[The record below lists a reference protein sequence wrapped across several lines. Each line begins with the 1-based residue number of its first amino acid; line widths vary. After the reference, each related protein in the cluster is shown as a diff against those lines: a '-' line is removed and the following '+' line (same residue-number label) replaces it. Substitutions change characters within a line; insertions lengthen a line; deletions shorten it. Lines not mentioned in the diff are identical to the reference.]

1 MLADFDRHI
10 LTELIILSEKERRA
24 AVEFKHQWEII
35 TSVRDKT
42 ELIVL
47 GQKDAEHPEL
57 PKLRNQI
64 FRAMKVC
71 NTKMIVMDDAMSR
84 SASLL
89 NHLVSKIE
97 ESDTKKGTE
106 TNVGTYTPNH
116 SLS

>member
-10 LTELIILSEKERRA
+10 LTELLILSEKQRRS
-24 AVEFKHQWEII
+24 AVEFKRQWEII

-47 GQKDAEHPEL
+47 GEKNAEHPEL

-64 FRAMKVC
+64 FRAMKIC
-71 NTKMIVMDDAMSR
+71 NTKMIVMDDAISR

-89 NHLVSKIE
+89 THLVSKVE

-106 TNVGTYTPNH
+106 TNVGKHTPNH